1 MKRRRH
7 LGWSFLAVV
16 ALLLAAQ
23 APAVGGLLTN
33 VTACLLESARAA
45 QEQQYGE
52 REVLDP
58 DSDEW
63 VAQPATPEGQPS
75 DELSRARALLATGKA
90 RKARKRLDKW
100 VERNAD
106 HERYY
111 EGVFLFGESQ
121 FECKD
126 YYKAYEQYELVVENT
141 AGDLFRHALVREK
154 DVALA
159 FLSGEKRIVWKILR
173 LPAREEALEIL
184 DRIWERVPGTRLG
197 EDALRIKA
205 DYFFNRGEM
214 DIAQDEYAHLARE
227 YPAGRFV
234 QYAMLRSAESAEAA
248 FPGIKFDA
256 RPLLEAEERYRQV
269 EGSFPAYAE
278 RENVPQRL
286 EGIRQLRAEKDL
298 DIARWYERVRRPGA
312 AEFYYRAILAD
323 WPDTLAAA
331 DARQRLRALG
341 VDVETEASEP

>member
-1 MKRRRH
+1 MRRLRH
-7 LGWSFLAVV
+7 PGWSFLPVV
-16 ALLLAAQ
+16 ALLIATS
-23 APAVGGLLTN
+23 APAGGGPLTN
-33 VTACLLESARAA
+33 VTFALLDGLRAA

-58 DSDEW
+58 QTDEW
-63 VAQPATPEGQPS
+63 VAEAATPEGAPS
-75 DELSRARALLATGKA
+75 DELSRARALLATGEI
-90 RKARKRLDKW
+90 RKARKLLDKW
-100 VERNAD
+100 IEQNPD

-111 EGVFLFGESQ
+111 EGVFLYGEAQ
-121 FECKD
+121 FEFKD
-126 YYKAYEQYELVVENT
+126 YYKAYEQYEVVVENT
-141 AGDLFRHALVREK
+141 AGELFRQALMREK

-159 FLSGEKRIVWKILR
+159 FLSGQKRIVWRIFR
-173 LPAREEALEIL
+173 LPARDEAIEIL

-197 EDALRIKA
+197 EDALRTKA
-205 DYFFNRGEM
+205 DYFYSRGEM

-269 EGSFPAYAE
+269 QHSFPAYAE

-298 DIARWYERVRRPGA
+298 DIARWYERVRQPGA
-312 AEFYYRAILAD
+312 AEFYYRAILKD

-341 VDVETEASEP
+341 VDVETEAREP